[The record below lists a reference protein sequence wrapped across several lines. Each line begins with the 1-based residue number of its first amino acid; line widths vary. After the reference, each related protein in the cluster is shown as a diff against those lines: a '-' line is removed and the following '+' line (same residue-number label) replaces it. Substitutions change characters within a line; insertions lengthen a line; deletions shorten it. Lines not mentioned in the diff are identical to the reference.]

1 MVVEEEF
8 YDPDEREAKA
18 GIPGGAR
25 TPRSAG
31 MNQVS
36 LAAGRSYLPAPAA
49 AALGCNEL
57 ILRRR

>member
-8 YDPDEREAKA
+8 YDPDEREGK
-18 GIPGGAR
+18 GVPGGAR